1 MACDMILGIDDLVAD
16 RGGGTCVG
24 VCGTPGCGACP
35 TVAMVDIPHPTS
47 PYRIDAFEVTIAE
60 YQAFVA
66 AGYALSAQDRRCE
79 YNLDYSPGIVPQTT
93 IDLLEVEVDTFEASS
108 LDECKGWLEAE
119 LAEFGENEPVR
130 CVDVCD
136 ARAYCAWAG
145 KRLCGEIGGDILDVT
160 QQMNEHADPERSEWH
175 RACTQAGATI
185 YPYGDTYEPGRCIDA
200 ELSPNIIYNVD
211 SHLECEGG
219 YPGLFH
225 MSGNAGEWDNSCT
238 AYGGSPAGENCLAR
252 GGFFYSGGTVMI
264 TPAEDLACG
273 SYRDALQSVGSS
285 SIGFRC
291 CADPL

>member
-1 MACDMILGIDDLVAD
+1 MGCDMILGIDDLVAD
-16 RGGGTCVG
+16 RGGGTCVD

-35 TVAMVDIPHPTS
+35 TVGMVDIPHATN

-60 YQAFVA
+60 YQAVLA

-79 YNLDYSPGIVPQTT
+79 YNLDFAPGIVPQAT
-93 IDLLEVEVDTFEASS
+93 IDLIEAEELSMFDPSS

-145 KRLCGEIGGDILDVT
+145 KRLCGESGGDILDVT

-175 RACTQAGATI
+175 RACTQAGTYI
-185 YPYGDTYEPGRCIDA
+185 YPYGDTYDPGRCIDA
-200 ELSPNIIYNVD
+200 GLSPNNIKDVD
-211 SHLECEGG
+211 LYLTCEGG
-219 YPGLFH
+219 YFGLFH

-238 AYGGSPAGENCLAR
+238 FYGGNPVGENCLAR
-252 GGFFYSGGTVMI
+252 GGFFYNGGT
-264 TPAEDLACG
+264 TGTEGELACA
-273 SYRDALQSVGSS
+273 SFRDALQSVGSS